1 MCFSGFTGEHCDIE
15 ASSMECHTDADC
27 AAGHVCDGGAGMC
40 FVAEGTCG
48 AVHACDMDTTCT
60 GNGRLVHMHIH
71 YAPMYIHM
79 HHGS

>member
-1 MCFSGFTGEHCDIE
+1 MQNGRCACFAGFTGEHCDIE

-27 AAGHVCDGGAGMC
+27 AAGHVCDGGTGMC

-60 GNGRLVHMHIH
+60 GNGR
-71 YAPMYIHM
+71 YILAVEEC
-79 HHGS
+79 SC

>member
-1 MCFSGFTGEHCDIE
+1 
-15 ASSMECHTDADC
+15 
-27 AAGHVCDGGAGMC
+27 VCDGGAGMC